1 MENWWQWASEHTAGW
16 PSKEEV
22 PQGVRLNLGCGRVI
36 LPNDEGWLNID
47 SQPLDGVD
55 QVVNLFEFP
64 WPIAENSAD
73 YIIASH
79 LIEHIPHQVRIRGT
93 WVEEGYDHHLGTAW
107 MQMYDTGPHPLDG
120 FFAFFAE
127 AWRVLKPNGVI
138 TCIAPYGAT
147 DMAFQDP
154 THTRYIV
161 PETFTYLMP
170 SVDSPYD
177 YGLPFRYEFARN
189 LMVFPTM
196 ALKDLAEQV
205 IQHHMT
211 HSWNAGHTIRA
222 DLRALKGIDSENRI
236 AVD

>member
-36 LPNDEGWLNID
+36 LADGEGWMNVD
-47 SQPLDGVD
+47 SRPLAGVD

-64 WPIAENSAD
+64 WPIADNYAD

-79 LIEHIPHQVRIRGT
+79 LIEHIPHEVRQINSGNILYRH
-93 WVEEGYDHHLGTAW
+93 DI
-107 MQMYDTGPHPLDG
+107 HPLDG

-189 LMVFPTM
+189 LRVFPVMT
-196 ALKDLAEQV
+196 LKDLGEEIIA
-205 IQHHMT
+205 HHMA
-211 HSWNAGHTIRA
+211 HSWNAGHSIRA
-222 DLRALKGIDSENRI
+222 DLRALKT
-236 AVD
+236 

>member
-189 LMVFPTM
+189 LRVFPVMT
-196 ALKDLAEQV
+196 LKDLGEEIIA
-205 IQHHMT
+205 HHMA
-211 HSWNAGHTIRA
+211 HSWNAGHSIRA
-222 DLRALKGIDSENRI
+222 DLRALKT
-236 AVD
+236 

>member
-16 PSKEEV
+16 PSKDEV
-22 PQGVRLNLGCGRVI
+22 PSGVRLNLGCGRVI
-36 LPNDEGWLNID
+36 LPNDEGWINVD
-47 SQPLDGVD
+47 SQPLEGVD

-64 WPIAENSAD
+64 WPIADNYAD

-79 LIEHIPHQVRIRGT
+79 LIEHIPHEVRQINSGNILYRH
-93 WVEEGYDHHLGTAW
+93 DI
-107 MQMYDTGPHPLDG
+107 HPLDG

-189 LMVFPTM
+189 LRVFPVMT
-196 ALKDLAEQV
+196 LKDLGEEIIA
-205 IQHHMT
+205 HHMA
-211 HSWNAGHTIRA
+211 HSWNAGHSIRA
-222 DLRALKGIDSENRI
+222 DLRALKT
-236 AVD
+236 

>member
-16 PSKEEV
+16 PSKDEV
-22 PQGVRLNLGCGRVI
+22 PSGVRLNLGCGRVI
-36 LPNDEGWLNID
+36 LPNDEGWINVD
-47 SQPLDGVD
+47 SQPLEGVD

-79 LIEHIPHQVRIRGT
+79 LIEHIPHQVYQRSTAYEERIGSAKIFHPQGIR
-93 WVEEGYDHHLGTAW
+93 E
-107 MQMYDTGPHPLDG
+107 PHPLDG

-161 PETFTYLMP
+161 PETFAYLISRP
-170 SVDSPYD
+170 DSPYD
-177 YGLPFRYEFARN
+177 YGLPFTYEFTGN
-189 LMVFPTM
+189 LRVYPVVT
-196 ALKDLAEQV
+196 LKDLGEEIIA
-205 IQHHMT
+205 HHMA

-222 DLRALKGIDSENRI
+222 DLRAVKALT
-236 AVD
+236 A